1 MLYNLQVRQIIIH
14 EDYDFIHFDGDIA
27 LLELESAVEL
37 TTRVQPACLPSEDT
51 SRENVRDGK
60 KGIVSIF
67 MFSYYVALKQYF
79 PPNILNTVFFGL

>member
-1 MLYNLQVRQIIIH
+1 MKVRRIIIH

-51 SRENVRDGK
+51 TRENVRDGK

-67 MFSYYVALKQYF
+67 
-79 PPNILNTVFFGL
+79 ILHCVEMILSI